1 VPAEQLIYT
10 FEYEGVPG
18 HHVALETV
26 RFEDLGG
33 KTKMTDQLVFQSIED
48 RDGMVQAGMESGANE
63 SMDRFEQLLKRARL
77 PG

>member
-1 VPAEQLIYT
+1 
-10 FEYEGVPG
+10 
-18 HHVALETV
+18 
-26 RFEDLGG
+26 
-33 KTKMTDQLVFQSIED
+33 MTDHLVFQSIED